1 MDLRDTAHALL
12 RRWWLIVGLPVLVLV
27 GTLLATADRPYLA
40 TVRAI
45 VLIPGDTEVP
55 GSAERPELMV
65 LDDAPILIRSRYFA
79 EAVAANLPP
88 EADGLDADAVAA
100 ALSAERYSR
109 VLTIEARH
117 EGRRE
122 ALAIAVGAAAALPAA
137 VDHALVAPGGP
148 RATVRI
154 IDPPRRAIRDDANRT
169 LVVTSL
175 TLVAL
180 AAGIGLA
187 ALAVGLEGRLAATR
201 EQEPDR
207 R

>member
-1 MDLRDTAHALL
+1 MDLRETARALL

-45 VLIPGDTEVP
+45 VLIPGDTDVP

-65 LDDAPILIRSRYFA
+65 LDDAPILVRSRSFA

-117 EGRRE
+117 ESRRK
-122 ALAIAVGAAAALPAA
+122 ALAIASGAAAALPGA

-148 RATVRI
+148 SATVRI
-154 IDPPRRAIRDDANRT
+154 IDPPRRAVRDDANRT
-169 LVVTSL
+169 LVITTL

-180 AAGIGLA
+180 AAGFGLA
-187 ALAVGLEGRLAATR
+187 TLADAL
-201 EQEPDR
+201 DR
-207 R
+207 RLDPKPTSDEDRR

>member
-1 MDLRDTAHALL
+1 M
-12 RRWWLIVGLPVLVLV
+12 
-27 GTLLATADRPYLA
+27 
-40 TVRAI
+40 
-45 VLIPGDTEVP
+45 LIPGDTEVP

-65 LDDAPILIRSRYFA
+65 LDDAPILVRSRSFA

-122 ALAIAVGAAAALPAA
+122 ALAIAAGAAAALPSAI
-137 VDHALVAPGGP
+137 DHALVAPGGP

-154 IDPPRRAIRDDANRT
+154 IDPPRRAVRADANRT
-169 LVVTSL
+169 LVVTTL

-180 AAGIGLA
+180 AAGVGLA
-187 ALAVGLEGRLAATR
+187 ALAVAL
-201 EQEPDR
+201 DR
-207 R
+207 RLDPRPESDPDGR